1 MSVCHDLSRVS
12 WKLSCTVLRG
22 GTNGNVGSPLDKE
35 VERVD
40 PSTGEVK
47 KAKQP
52 YFIHRQDGQLIA
64 FAGLMS
70 RRTVDD
76 SSEFTCSI
84 LTRDAVGPAA
94 EVHTRMPIALPI
106 ETEAAWLDPELTD
119 AALAIAFARE
129 QATTE
134 FVHYT
139 VNPRVNN
146 ARNEGAELIVV
157 FENPA

>member
-1 MSVCHDLSRVS
+1 M
-12 WKLSCTVLRG
+12 T
-22 GTNGNVGSPLDKE
+22 
-35 VERVD
+35 
-40 PSTGEVK
+40 

-76 SSEFTCSI
+76 TSEFTCSI

-94 EVHTRMPIALPI
+94 EVHSRMPIALQK
-106 ETEAAWLDPELTD
+106 ETEAAWLDPEFTD
-119 AALAIAFARE
+119 AAAAVEFARE
-129 QATTE
+129 QAITE
-134 FVHYT
+134 FVYHA

-146 ARNEGAELIVV
+146 SKSQGAELIET
-157 FENPA
+157 FENPV